1 MPRAT
6 KTVTSRPVFF
16 PIIIRNDEK
25 NTKQDFNQVDVSD
38 FLEFQKFRQLKLQ
51 LSSSPRTNHH
61 NQSTNA
67 NGVTYSNNYKS
78 ANANGAT
85 YYNDEELLAR
95 ARYYNNKL
103 HLY

>member
-1 MPRAT
+1 
-6 KTVTSRPVFF
+6 VTSRPVFF

-67 NGVTYSNNYKS
+67 NGVTYSNNYNKS